1 MSIKNKKRDG
11 AWYQKKFSRLM
22 RVYKLWTALASI
34 TRFSLHGFVL
44 SRIRNA
50 LVAIQDYN
58 NQAMEYNRQARKERR
73 RNRALKKNKKS

>member
-1 MSIKNKKRDG
+1 MSNKNKKRDR
-11 AWYQKKFSRLM
+11 AWYQKKCSRLM
-22 RVYKLWTALASI
+22 RAYKMWTALASV

-50 LVAIQDYN
+50 LAAIQDYN

-73 RNRALKKNKKS
+73 RNRALKNIKKS